1 MWISQILERVSDE
14 AIKALPGEKIAKVFP
29 KQFSNSKSRLVL
41 KVPKTE
47 GSHRKQYLTT
57 PLLQEIKERIAEI
70 NEAKELLGPEYQDN
84 GFLICQPDGRPI
96 DPNNLCK
103 TFKEWQS
110 AMNITDQIDLQG
122 LRKSGQMH
130 KIRLS
135 KNNYQLVA
143 ANAGQSP
150 EVLMHHY
157 NEALE
162 AEKQELA
169 SMVESSFYPS
179 STKVPE
185 KAAALGAEEI
195 LKLIQDNPDL
205 SAKLMQLLK
214 VSA

>member
-1 MWISQILERVSDE
+1 M
-14 AIKALPGEKIAKVFP
+14 
-29 KQFSNSKSRLVL
+29 
-41 KVPKTE
+41 
-47 GSHRKQYLTT
+47 RKQYLTS
-57 PLLQEIKERIAEI
+57 PLVQEIKERIAEI
-70 NEAKELLGPEYQDN
+70 NRAKESLGSEYQDN
-84 GFLICQPDGRPI
+84 GLLICQPDGRPI

-103 TFKEWQS
+103 SFKEWQS

-130 KIRLS
+130 KIRLT

-150 EVLMHHY
+150 EVLMRHY

-162 AEKQELA
+162 VEKQQLA
-169 SMVESSFYPS
+169 SMVESSFYPTPAKS
-179 STKVPE
+179 NE
-185 KAAALGAEEI
+185 KPASLDAAEI
-195 LKLIQDNPDL
+195 LKLIQENPDL